1 MENSTFDLSIRYTW
15 ERKDKY
21 TAPLDAYI
29 LFMVNHKALDYTHAH
44 AVPVTRFRNSMNIYC
59 ETERDLLQL
68 FPSQHIGL
76 RASSATQC
84 ISRDRTS
91 N

>member
-21 TAPLDAYI
+21 TTPLDAYI
-29 LFMVNHKALDYTHAH
+29 LFMVNRKALDYTHAH

-59 ETERDLLQL
+59 ETERDLKVSKLTS
-68 FPSQHIGL
+68 PIVSKSTYWSAGL
-76 RASSATQC
+76 KHNAMHF
-84 ISRDRTS
+84 
-91 N
+91 